1 MARTAGVTK
10 EQRERRNTLIMQ
22 FFFAGWSEREI
33 ARHNSVQLTPGH
45 VHWVI
50 TKELK
55 KLASR
60 HELLSDKALPMYIER
75 LETLLKATWPK
86 AVQGDLKAIE
96 TARRLLEQQG
106 RLWNLEE
113 EGGLPSTPPVT
124 NQELEEEPEN
134 ELAAFRARRRSGRAG

>member
-1 MARTAGVTK
+1 MARKQMTL
-10 EQRERRNTLIMQ
+10 EQRERRNTLVMQ

-33 ARHNSVQLTPGH
+33 ARHHSVELTPGH

-55 KLASR
+55 KLVGR

-75 LETLLKATWPK
+75 LETLLKVAMSK
-86 AVQGDLKAIE
+86 ALGGDLKGVE
-96 TARRLLEQQG
+96 VARRILEQQA

-113 EGGLPSTPPVT
+113 EGRLPAPPPMSD
-124 NQELEEEPEN
+124 QELEDGDQDQ
-134 ELAAFRARRRSGRAG
+134 LAAFRARRARRGAG

>member
-1 MARTAGVTK
+1 MARKAGVTD

-50 TKELK
+50 TRELK
-55 KLASR
+55 KLAGR

-75 LETLLKATWPK
+75 LETLLKAAWPK
-86 AVQGDLKAIE
+86 AIQGDLKAIE

-113 EGGLPSTPPVT
+113 EGRLPSAPPAADP
-124 NQELEEEPEN
+124 EEDEGEVN
-134 ELAAFRARRRSGRAG
+134 ELAAFRARRARGKAG